1 MNRAFSIA
9 EEHPPRDGMTI
20 STMSGIRSETKI
32 SYFSLGRGTDIS
44 AGSYPTEMLCIG
56 AGGTG
61 RFALGAGADGKEIEL
76 GEGEAL
82 IVPKNTLCGSATRE
96 GFVYTEVIT
105 KGELQMNEALK
116 AGEVFRLADLVP
128 YEKGSV
134 VNMDV
139 VSNEGF
145 KFVVMAFDEGTGLS
159 PHRAPGDALIFAL
172 EGRGVI
178 GYEGQDYPIGAGEN
192 FRFAKGGLH
201 SVTAN
206 GKFKMALLLTLK

>member
-20 STMSGIRSETKI
+20 STVSGLRAETKV
-32 SYFSLGRGTDIS
+32 SYFSLGRGTDVS
-44 AGSYPTEMLCIG
+44 AERYPTEMLCVG
-56 AGGTG
+56 AGGAG

-82 IVPKNTLCGSATRE
+82 VVPKDTLCGIAARE
-96 GFVYTEVIT
+96 GFVYTEVIA
-105 KGELQMNEALK
+105 KGELQMNEAVK
-116 AGEVFRLADLVP
+116 AGEVFALADLAP
-128 YEKGSV
+128 YEKGSI
-134 VNMDV
+134 VNVDV

-172 EGRGVI
+172 EGKAVI
-178 GYEGQDYPIGAGEN
+178 GYEGREHPIAAGEN
-192 FRFAKGGLH
+192 FRFAAGGLH

>member
-9 EEHPPRDGMTI
+9 EEHPPREGMTI
-20 STMSGIRSETKI
+20 STVSGLRAETKI
-32 SYFSLGRGTDIS
+32 SYFSLGRGTDVS
-44 AGSYPTEMLCIG
+44 AESYPTEMLCIG

-61 RFALGAGADGKEIEL
+61 RFALGAGADGKEVEL

-82 IVPKNTLCGSATRE
+82 IVPKDTLCGIAARE
-96 GFVYTEVIT
+96 GFVYTEVIA
-105 KGELQMNEALK
+105 KGELQMNEAVK
-116 AGEVFRLADLVP
+116 AGEVFTLADLAP
-128 YEKGSV
+128 YEKGSI
-134 VNMDV
+134 VNVDV

-145 KFVVMAFDEGTGLS
+145 KFVVMAFDGGTALS

-172 EGRGVI
+172 EGKAVI
-178 GYEGQDYPIGAGEN
+178 GYEGREHPIEAGEN
-192 FRFAKGGLH
+192 FRFATGGLH

>member
-20 STMSGIRSETKI
+20 STVSGLRAETRI
-32 SYFSLGRGTDIS
+32 SYFSLGRETDIS
-44 AGSYPTEMLCIG
+44 AESYPTETLCIG

-61 RFALGAGADGKEIEL
+61 RFAIGAGADGKEVEL

-82 IVPKNTLCGSATRE
+82 IVPRDTLCGIAARE
-96 GFVYTEVIT
+96 GFVYTEVIA
-105 KGELQMNEALK
+105 KGELQMNEAVRT
-116 AGEVFRLADLVP
+116 GEVFKLAELAP
-128 YEKGSV
+128 YEKDSV
-134 VNMDV
+134 VNVDV

-172 EGRGVI
+172 EGKGVI
-178 GYEGQDYPIGAGEN
+178 GYEGQDHPIEAGEN
-192 FRFAKGGLH
+192 FRFATGGLH